1 MVTYEYK
8 GNEVSRQYDD
18 PPNIESLRYEL
29 RYLSA
34 KHRCEMEEISVKFT
48 D

>member
-8 GNEVSRQYDD
+8 GNEVARQYDD
-18 PPNIESLRYEL
+18 PPNIASLRDEL

-34 KHRCEMEEISVKFT
+34 KHRCEMEEINVRFT
-48 D
+48 E